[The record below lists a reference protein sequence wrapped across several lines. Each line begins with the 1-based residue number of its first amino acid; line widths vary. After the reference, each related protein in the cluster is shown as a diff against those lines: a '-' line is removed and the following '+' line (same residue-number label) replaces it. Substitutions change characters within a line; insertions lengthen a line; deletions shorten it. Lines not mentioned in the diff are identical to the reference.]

1 MENRLVVSSSP
12 HIRANTNTQRIMLD
26 VIIALL
32 PATVAGIYFFGLRA
46 ALVIFVTILSC
57 VVSEYLTR
65 KALKR
70 ESTISDLSA
79 VVTGLLLALNLP
91 STIPLWMAAIGGV
104 VAIVI
109 AKQLFGGLGQ
119 NFMNPALVARVFL
132 LNAFVKQM
140 TTFERP
146 VGADVVSSA
155 TSASVDVI
163 SSATPLYQ
171 MKEFVKGNAVNLTG
185 YWDLFIGN
193 IAGCIGE
200 TSVIALLI
208 GAAYLLYRRVIG
220 PEIPLTYIGSVALI
234 TWIFGGQSLFT
245 GDWLYHILSG
255 GLMIGA
261 FFMATDYAT
270 SPVTFK
276 GRIIMG
282 VGCGV
287 LTAIIRLYTGY
298 PEGVS
303 YAILLMNIC
312 VPLIDRFTVPKTFG
326 GEKAVA

>member
-1 MENRLVVSSSP
+1 MENRLIVSSSP
-12 HIRANTNTQRIMLD
+12 HFRANTNTQRIMLD

-32 PATVAGIYFFGLRA
+32 PATVAGIYFFGSRA

-57 VVSEYLTR
+57 VISEYLSR
-65 KALKR
+65 KALKK
-70 ESTISDLSA
+70 ESTITDLSA

-132 LNAFVKQM
+132 LNAFLKQM
-140 TTFERP
+140 TSFEKP
-146 VGADVVSSA
+146 IGVDVISSA
-155 TSASVDVI
+155 TSVDAI

-171 MKEFVKGNAVNLTG
+171 MKEFVKGNAAYLPE
-185 YWDLFIGN
+185 YWDLFIGK

-208 GAAYLLYRRVIG
+208 GAAYLLYRRVIS
-220 PEIPLTYIGSVALI
+220 PEIPVTFIGSVALL
-234 TWIFGGQSLFT
+234 TWIFGGKTLFT
-245 GDWLYHILSG
+245 GDWLYHVLSG

-276 GRIIMG
+276 GRVIMG
-282 VGCGV
+282 LGCGI
-287 LTAIIRLYTGY
+287 LTAVIRLYTGY

-312 VPLIDRFTVPKTFG
+312 VPLIDRYTVPKSFG

>member
-12 HIRANTNTQRIMLD
+12 HIREKANTQRIMLD
-26 VIIALL
+26 VVIALL
-32 PATVAGIYFFGLRA
+32 PATVVGIYFYGLKA
-46 ALVIFVTILSC
+46 SLVVLVTVLSC
-57 VVSEYLTR
+57 VASEYLAR
-65 KALKR
+65 RVLKK

-91 STIPLWMAAIGGV
+91 PTIPLWMAAVGGV

-109 AKQLFGGLGQ
+109 VKQLFGGLGQ

-132 LNAFVKQM
+132 LNAFVTQM
-140 TTFERP
+140 TTFVAP
-146 VGADVVSSA
+146 GPDA
-155 TSASVDVI
+155 I
-163 SSATPLYQ
+163 SSATPLFQ
-171 MKEFVKGNAVNLTG
+171 MKEFVKGNEANLAG
-185 YWDLFIGN
+185 YWDLFVGN
-193 IAGCIGE
+193 ISGCIGE
-200 TSVIALLI
+200 TSVAALLI
-208 GAAYLLYRRVIG
+208 GAAYLLFRRVIG
-220 PEIPLTYIGSVALI
+220 WEIPIVFIGSVALV
-234 TWIFGGQSLFT
+234 TWILGGQTLLT
-245 GDWLYHILSG
+245 GDWVYHILSG

-282 VGCGV
+282 IGCGV
-287 LTAIIRLYTGY
+287 LTAVIRLYTGY

-312 VPLIDRFTVPKTFG
+312 VPLIDRYTVPKSFG

>member
-1 MENRLVVSSSP
+1 MENRFVVSSSP
-12 HIRANTNTQRIMLD
+12 HIRANSNTQRIMLD
-26 VIIALL
+26 VVIALL
-32 PATVAGIYFFGLRA
+32 PATVAGIYFFGLKA
-46 ALVIFVTILSC
+46 ALVILVTILSC

-65 KALKR
+65 MILKK
-70 ESTISDLSA
+70 ESTVLDLSA

-91 STIPLWMAAIGGV
+91 PTIPPWMAAVGGV

-109 AKQLFGGLGQ
+109 VKQLFGGLGQ

-140 TTFERP
+140 TTFVEP
-146 VGADVVSSA
+146 GPDA
-155 TSASVDVI
+155 I
-163 SSATPLYQ
+163 SSATPLFQ
-171 MKEFVKGNAVNLTG
+171 MKEFVKGNEANLAEYG
-185 YWDLFIGN
+185 NLFVGN
-193 IAGCIGE
+193 ISGCIGE
-200 TSVIALLI
+200 TSVAVLLI
-208 GAAYLLYRRVIG
+208 GAAYLLFRRVIG
-220 PEIPLTYIGSVALI
+220 LEIPVIFVGSVALV
-234 TWIFGGQSLFT
+234 TWIFGGQTIFT
-245 GDWLYHILSG
+245 GDWMYHILSG

-282 VGCGV
+282 IGCGV
-287 LTAIIRLYTGY
+287 LTAVIRLYTGY

-312 VPLIDRFTVPKTFG
+312 VPLIDRYTVPKSFG